1 MQTVGR
7 RRKYGYPSQGRG
19 PTGAQGLG
27 VFTVE
32 TAFKSVSLEETPK
45 GVSADGKEG
54 QSKA

>member
-1 MQTVGR
+1 MQTAGR